1 MLSLPHHSF
10 GNKLLFWPRRFLW
23 ARAVAA
29 LAGKS
34 WEGGGAALA
43 AQGWGD
49 RRSAGGRRET
59 AAPGRAAHRPWSA
72 PPPTPLAGWEG
83 PSATGTRFSAEPRA
97 LGLKALGQ
105 RRHGPLTPRSQRPT
119 NTGLGSFPQLLT
131 ATVPVFAT

>member
-72 PPPTPLAGWEG
+72 PPPTPSLDGRVPQPPA
-83 PSATGTRFSAEPRA
+83 PASAQS
-97 LGLKALGQ
+97 LGL
-105 RRHGPLTPRSQRPT
+105 
-119 NTGLGSFPQLLT
+119 
-131 ATVPVFAT
+131 